1 GNKGVINAMDSHF
14 STSYRQRCLKHREE
28 NILDAVPPGDQ
39 ERVRKLLHPIFYGAS
54 SLEQAKSFVKK
65 FQAAFRHEFPT
76 AVSRLESDLDQCL
89 SFY

>member
-1 GNKGVINAMDSHF
+1 DRSWGKFVESLKIRGLRDPLLVCSDGNKGVINAIDSHF

-54 SLEQAKSFVKK
+54 SLEQAKSF
-65 FQAAFRHEFPT
+65 
-76 AVSRLESDLDQCL
+76 
-89 SFY
+89 